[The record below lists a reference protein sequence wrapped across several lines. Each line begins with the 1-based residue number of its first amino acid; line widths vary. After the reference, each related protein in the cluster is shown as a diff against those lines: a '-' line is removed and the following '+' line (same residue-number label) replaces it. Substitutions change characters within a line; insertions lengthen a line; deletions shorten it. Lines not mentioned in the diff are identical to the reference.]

1 MSWFG
6 KKTEKSADAKK
17 IEQLTRDLEQLRRE
31 NNALKESS
39 QKEIK
44 QYAEKLSSA
53 EAEIYRLNK
62 KAAKSNKK
70 SRSENLP
77 ESQTKPLGGETSQ
90 KNGETSQKN
99 EEQKELSENFKN
111 ELLSRYRLEIM
122 RLKEFI
128 VVWERALLSD
138 GASDNKNRRAALA
151 RALKE
156 ILSFNE
162 QECSLSELS
171 DKVAYLTDFI
181 SGGRREEEG
190 GIDLDEVLN
199 PSGELNLEELCK
211 ELGVME

>member
-6 KKTEKSADAKK
+6 KKTEKSADVKK

-31 NNALKESS
+31 NNALRESS

-44 QYAEKLSSA
+44 KYAEKLSSA

-70 SRSENLP
+70 SRGESLSEA
-77 ESQTKPLGGETSQ
+77 QTKPLGGETSQ
-90 KNGETSQKN
+90 KS

-181 SGGRREEEG
+181 SGGRRKEEG
-190 GIDLDEVLN
+190 GIDLNEVLN

>member
-6 KKTEKSADAKK
+6 KKTEKSADVKK

-70 SRSENLP
+70 SRGESLSEA
-77 ESQTKPLGGETSQ
+77 QTKPLGGETSQ
-90 KNGETSQKN
+90 KS

-181 SGGRREEEG
+181 SGGRRKEEG
-190 GIDLDEVLN
+190 GIDLNEVLN

>member
-6 KKTEKSADAKK
+6 KKTEKSADARK

-31 NNALKESS
+31 NNALRESS

-44 QYAEKLSSA
+44 KYAEKLSSA

-70 SRSENLP
+70 SRGESLSEA
-77 ESQTKPLGGETSQ
+77 QTKPLGGETSQ
-90 KNGETSQKN
+90 KS

-181 SGGRREEEG
+181 SGGRRKEEG
-190 GIDLDEVLN
+190 GIDLNEVLN

>member
-6 KKTEKSADAKK
+6 KKTEKSADARK

-44 QYAEKLSSA
+44 KCAEKLSSA

-70 SRSENLP
+70 SHGESLSEA
-77 ESQTKPLGGETSQ
+77 QTKPLGGETSQ
-90 KNGETSQKN
+90 KS

-181 SGGRREEEG
+181 SGGRRKEEG
-190 GIDLDEVLN
+190 GIDLNEVLN